1 MRLYTSLWLRCEGKL
16 IPSHDTYKLSD
27 WSQQPIGITE
37 NIKRSHWKLK
47 VKTGNRYEARENG
60 VTESLLVWD
69 LHLIGWKDGTSF
81 FRPIKERSKANPTQ
95 LRIAWTVNFYTSY
108 ENRSFSEDITA
119 NLLDYETRSELLKK
133 LWYCISEG
141 ITLDGIN
148 VNFPPSWDVKS

>member
-37 NIKRSHWKLK
+37 NITRSHWKLK
-47 VKTGNRYEARENG
+47 VKTGNRYEARENASNRVAVG
-60 VTESLLVWD
+60 LRFASDWLERW
-69 LHLIGWKDGTSF
+69 HEF
-81 FRPIKERSKANPTQ
+81 FRPITERSKANPTQ

-108 ENRSFSEDITA
+108 ENRSFSEDTTA
-119 NLLDYETRSELLKK
+119 NLLDYETRSKLLNK

-148 VNFPPSWDVKS
+148 VNLPPSWDVKS